1 MPISERSAEAVLND
15 EQAAWWGK
23 HCGVVIVRGGRY
35 FLVSEV
41 SMSRRELHTIRDY
54 CSGQIVAIQYSDEC
68 DVGVT
73 IRELHEAEADAYT
86 KVVLDGKELGNITA
100 FLR

>member
-1 MPISERSAEAVLND
+1 MPISERSAEAVLTD

-41 SMSRRELHTIRDY
+41 SMSRRELYTVRD
-54 CSGQIVAIQYSDEC
+54 CSGQIVAIKFADEC

-73 IRELHEAEADAYT
+73 IRELHEAEAEAYT

-100 FLR
+100 FIR